1 MIHSKNEK
9 QYAATMLVIKMALK
23 YGGEI
28 EKVAKALES
37 ALDNKITAMSERR
50 YEDAARYREVEVGK
64 ILELTELLE
73 KYPAGK

>member
-1 MIHSKNEK
+1 MVYSKSDK
-9 QYAATMLVIKMALK
+9 QYAATMLIIKMALK

-28 EKVAKALES
+28 EAVAKALES
-37 ALDNKITAMSERR
+37 ALDNKIAAMSEKR
-50 YEDAARYREVEVGK
+50 YEDAARYREIEVRK